1 MTDKKNPLYY
11 CATDKEIFDVL
22 KSAKQRLTEHVL
34 LELAKDKGIF
44 YSANEDRDDLAEKIS
59 LLPHDYYDLNV
70 LLSRRE
76 QNNRSDKIKSET
88 LNGSLTIEEIKE
100 IAKEFQESPEED
112 EKVKIVQDGNKIT
125 VKIEY
130 SDLNYAKSRLMQRIK
145 KEADIEFEV
154 NSKNTILRFPANSKG
169 ESIAKKTNKQD
180 RRKKK
185 EIIPILKIELID
197 ISGHLAKTEFFT
209 RLITSL
215 PGFRLS
221 NVTNIKVESSHT
233 KNNLPSDDEEEA
245 DISDEARDEMLGVVK
260 NAALRGESLLSS
272 KQYQDLKNG
281 GFYIA
286 SIVWRSDKTS
296 GKRERVEFF
305 AGFEKPETGEGFK
318 FSIKGY
324 YNFSSL
330 EYTKSIRSFK
340 DDEKREY
347 IALIEQTAQIVIHN
361 LKTEQTSYTN
371 GSQKE
376 DEQ

>member
-169 ESIAKKTNKQD
+169 ESIAKKLTNRIEEK
-180 RRKKK
+180 RKK
-185 EIIPILKIELID
+185 
-197 ISGHLAKTEFFT
+197 SF
-209 RLITSL
+209 
-215 PGFRLS
+215 LS
-221 NVTNIKVESSHT
+221 
-233 KNNLPSDDEEEA
+233 
-245 DISDEARDEMLGVVK
+245 
-260 NAALRGESLLSS
+260 
-272 KQYQDLKNG
+272 
-281 GFYIA
+281 
-286 SIVWRSDKTS
+286 
-296 GKRERVEFF
+296 
-305 AGFEKPETGEGFK
+305 
-318 FSIKGY
+318 
-324 YNFSSL
+324 
-330 EYTKSIRSFK
+330 
-340 DDEKREY
+340 
-347 IALIEQTAQIVIHN
+347 
-361 LKTEQTSYTN
+361 
-371 GSQKE
+371 
-376 DEQ
+376 